1 MLTYADQGGPSLRIE
16 AERQGVGEEIVDEIA
31 KSSDMAAQR
40 GGPELAAVLL
50 CQDPSPLFLTGQD
63 RTRESPQQVFGHR
76 VLQIFVNDGGNP
88 ESHLRT

>member
-16 AERQGVGEEIVDEIA
+16 AERQGVGEEIGDEIA

-50 CQDPSPLFLTGQD
+50 C
-63 RTRESPQQVFGHR
+63 
-76 VLQIFVNDGGNP
+76 
-88 ESHLRT
+88 